1 MFCIE
6 LAEHET
12 AIICDFKKFYHVRA
26 IKAGQSY
33 SMDEALAYLKGLSFE
48 MGSLYYASKN
58 NLDYPMEHIALI
70 LADIFD
76 LHVAIN
82 SDPKKPNNY
91 RYPRPFEILPQGTER
106 KAGTVVPMKQAES
119 LYHMPVQTKTDE
131 EILELNRQ
139 KRLAKKEAKD
149 SEQSST
155 A

>member
-1 MFCIE
+1 
-6 LAEHET
+6 
-12 AIICDFKKFYHVRA
+12 
-26 IKAGQSY
+26 
-33 SMDEALAYLKGLSFE
+33 MDEALAYLEGLTFQI
-48 MGSLYYASKN
+48 GSLYHAKKN
-58 NLDYPMEHIALI
+58 NLDYPMDQVALV

-106 KAGTVVPMKQAES
+106 KAGTIIPMKQADS

-139 KRLAKKEAKD
+139 KILAKKKKEAED
-149 SEQSST
+149 SGSST
-155 A
+155 T